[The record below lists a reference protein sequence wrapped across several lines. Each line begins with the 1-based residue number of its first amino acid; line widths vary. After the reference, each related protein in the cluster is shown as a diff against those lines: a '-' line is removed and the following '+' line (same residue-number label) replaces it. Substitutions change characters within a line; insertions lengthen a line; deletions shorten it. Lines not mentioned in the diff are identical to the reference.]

1 MAGQEVDDFIGK
13 VFGDRGQL
21 KVLSW
26 SGERRKGNKL
36 YTVECVICAE
46 DPEMYGHAQY
56 LVPKSHLERGTYP
69 CGCSKSQKL
78 TEQQTLLKIKR
89 ACEVLGHTF
98 IRIEGEYDKT
108 NSWVVASCPVHGE
121 MFPKKA
127 RDIFTG
133 RGCIE
138 CKRDRVRDSMIAPDA
153 HFISRFLATGN
164 FHPDTLFERSDKTVP
179 ADRYREGVRRY
190 WKVSC
195 PVCLKVVEGNS
206 SSMLCGHSPCAC
218 ASYGKVFMYLHTVSS
233 RGDMLALKYGV
244 ATSPNKRLK
253 EQNRLCIYDV
263 NRLRLW
269 KFKDSA
275 DCRAAEAEIK
285 RTIPSKFLTKEVMKD
300 GWTETCS
307 PEYQDAIENIVIR
320 YGGTLW

>member
-1 MAGQEVDDFIGK
+1 MAGHEVDDFIGK
-13 VFGDRGQL
+13 VFGDKGQL

-26 SGERRKGNKL
+26 NGERRKGNKL
-36 YTVECVICAE
+36 YTTRCDICAE
-46 DPEMYGHAQY
+46 DPEMYGCAQY
-56 LVPKSHLERGTYP
+56 LVPKGHLERGTYP
-69 CGCSKSQKL
+69 CGCSKSPKL
-78 TEQQTLLKIKR
+78 TKSQVILKIKR
-89 ACEVLGHTF
+89 ACEALGQKF
-98 IRIEGEYDKT
+98 IRIDGEYNKT
-108 NSWVVASCPVHGE
+108 GSRVIANCPVHGE
-121 MFPKKA
+121 MLPKSA
-127 RDIFTG
+127 RDILTG

-138 CKRDRVRDSMIAPDA
+138 CRRDLVKESLTLSDE

-164 FHPDTLFERSDKTVP
+164 FHPDTIFKRSERLTP
-179 ADRYREGVRRY
+179 AEGYREGVKVH
-190 WKVSC
+190 WEVSC
-195 PVCLKVVEGNS
+195 PVCLKVVEGNTT
-206 SSMLCGHSPCAC
+206 SMLCGHSPCAC
-218 ASYGKVFMYLHTVSS
+218 TSYGKVFMYLHTVSNC
-233 RGDMLALKYGV
+233 GDMLALKYGV

-307 PEYQDAIENIVIR
+307 PEYQDAIEEIVIR